1 VLLLGLTGHSLPLI
15 EDQPTMVRRWYVT
28 DWTGLNFHCRPC
40 TFPLCLFCTTRGR
53 KSCDPTRP
61 ITTARSPLPA
71 PTGSRCCAVLYC
83 TSSATR
89 RRAALYRAPTFGL
102 FSNSSSSSSSS
113 FLFLQRLRGGVF
125 SHPLPPQNIIPQ
137 IIILR
142 YYLRVSQKVVTFA
155 FAEPLEC
162 RPTSFD
168 PSPFF

>member
-1 VLLLGLTGHSLPLI
+1 VSSRWSRGGGTRKDRGWRRGCVLLLGLTGHSLPLI

-83 TSSATR
+83 TSSAT
-89 RRAALYRAPTFGL
+89 TKEKC
-102 FSNSSSSSSSS
+102 
-113 FLFLQRLRGGVF
+113 V
-125 SHPLPPQNIIPQ
+125 
-137 IIILR
+137 
-142 YYLRVSQKVVTFA
+142 
-155 FAEPLEC
+155 
-162 RPTSFD
+162 
-168 PSPFF
+168 PSPCCSLPRSNLRIVFEFVVVVVLQFSFSSAAAWWSVFPSTPPPKYNTTDHYSSILP